1 MNCRS
6 PSQRTNSGHVL
17 LIHTLDGMGCEVSFL
32 QDKLSS
38 DRDFQK
44 ATVTLF
50 FFNFFH
56 ILPRSSPMNHENVC
70 PSYSFSCPMSRI
82 HLGFCTFFLFEAF
95 RPTITIVRVTSS
107 HIQYNH
113 HPHSCLRE
121 DISLSPYPSLGVKND
136 PGNCCSSTRHFEW
149 WSTATFLWFRI
160 VSKEFDGSFINRREE
175 PYGRDSKVQ
184 IKICP
189 RDLRYIKSVFY
200 WSSRTENI
208 QIRFSVVVVG
218 KVLQTSSV

>member
-1 MNCRS
+1 MNSRVWVRS
-6 PSQRTNSGHVL
+6 RRWINSSHVPGYSQATQRQTEL
-17 LIHTLDGMGCEVSFL
+17 MK

-107 HIQYNH
+107 HTQYNH

-136 PGNCCSSTRHFEW
+136 PGNCCSSTRHFE
-149 WSTATFLWFRI
+149 
-160 VSKEFDGSFINRREE
+160 
-175 PYGRDSKVQ
+175 
-184 IKICP
+184 
-189 RDLRYIKSVFY
+189 
-200 WSSRTENI
+200 
-208 QIRFSVVVVG
+208 
-218 KVLQTSSV
+218 

>member
-1 MNCRS
+1 MDESESTCSENKFCSSLTTPIKPATTFLAFTHNLPMNELSFTESANEFRSRS
-6 PSQRTNSGHVL
+6 PG
-17 LIHTLDGMGCEVSFL
+17 LIHTLDGMGCEGSFL

-136 PGNCCSSTRHFEW
+136 PGNCCSSTRHFE
-149 WSTATFLWFRI
+149 
-160 VSKEFDGSFINRREE
+160 
-175 PYGRDSKVQ
+175 
-184 IKICP
+184 
-189 RDLRYIKSVFY
+189 
-200 WSSRTENI
+200 
-208 QIRFSVVVVG
+208 
-218 KVLQTSSV
+218 

>member
-6 PSQRTNSGHVL
+6 LSQRTNSGHVL

-95 RPTITIVRVTSS
+95 RPTITIVRVTS
-107 HIQYNH
+107 HHRTYNTTTTH
-113 HPHSCLRE
+113 TRVYVKTFPYHLIHPWEWKMILGIVARPHATLNDGRPQLSC
-121 DISLSPYPSLGVKND
+121 
-136 PGNCCSSTRHFEW
+136 
-149 WSTATFLWFRI
+149 
-160 VSKEFDGSFINRREE
+160 
-175 PYGRDSKVQ
+175 DS
-184 IKICP
+184 
-189 RDLRYIKSVFY
+189 
-200 WSSRTENI
+200 E
-208 QIRFSVVVVG
+208 
-218 KVLQTSSV
+218 